1 MVDAAMSLVL
11 GVIQGRVELSKEA
24 LGMTDKEFLPEVKK
38 WLSKSRLLGIDYDL
52 LSDYDFIIRLSDE
65 SFLSFGKSER
75 MKYIYYIC
83 DDTEVI
89 VPKFS
94 NNIRIYAESK
104 TLSID
109 LQKYAH
115 GRFRKSRLITI
126 NTDRYATLD
135 IKIKCKYSVNMV
147 IEQCYKAN
155 IELEGV
161 RGALNTIAIGTIDVN
176 DVAVNRAENVI
187 CYGTGE
193 DESCFKLS
201 KEQSRE
207 FIALCRQQGQSI
219 NAGGSDIEN
228 IAVEGYDDDTNT
240 CCIRYSKRD
249 KVELL
254 ADAKVADF
262 IYSLQRV

>member
-1 MVDAAMSLVL
+1 
-11 GVIQGRVELSKEA
+11 
-24 LGMTDKEFLPEVKK
+24 MTDKEFLPEVKK

-109 LQKYAH
+109 LQ
-115 GRFRKSRLITI
+115 
-126 NTDRYATLD
+126 
-135 IKIKCKYSVNMV
+135 KYSVNMV

-254 ADAKVADF
+254 ADAKVAGF